1 MTESVKDSVTTT
13 AAALLI
19 HYSFDLHGH
28 SADELVVWWTT
39 AYQSHW
45 VRPAVVEALYQ
56 GRYKAISVEQI
67 LALWLRRGQ
76 PVYHFNHEFER
87 IVCSKFPQAL
97 VPKSSSAEEPTAIA
111 PLEAPLRIDW
121 PALPPSLTASTD
133 NPVAIPPLSFAEPE
147 RAADLPKPIR
157 RSQPEASL
165 PELPEPAAPTISEPA
180 PEPEPEPA
188 IAPAQPEEDSAG
200 KTPESEVPALETV
213 LAEAEQ
219 LLSCLPFNALAK
231 STSDVPEPET
241 SSLEEVA
248 IGQAK
253 QAPIHQFVPNSKS
266 SDFHTKL
273 KAVAQSPEEVRAA
286 AED

>member
-28 SADELVVWWTT
+28 NADELVVWWTT

-97 VPKSSSAEEPTAIA
+97 VPKSSSGEEPTVIA

-121 PALPPSLTASTD
+121 PALPPSLTATTD
-133 NPVAIPPLSFAEPE
+133 NLVAIPPLSFAETE
-147 RAADLPKPIR
+147 SEADLPKPIR

-165 PELPEPAAPTISEPA
+165 PALPEPTAPTISA
-180 PEPEPEPA
+180 AEPEPA
-188 IAPAQPEEDSAG
+188 IAPAQPEAQTDGDTSAR
-200 KTPESEVPALETV
+200 ELPALEAV
-213 LAEAEQ
+213 IAEAEQ
-219 LLSCLPFNALAK
+219 LLSCVPFNALAQP
-231 STSDVPEPET
+231 SSDVPVTET
-241 SSLEEVA
+241 SSLEEAAV
-248 IGQAK
+248 GQVK

-266 SDFHTKL
+266 SDFHSKL

>member
-1 MTESVKDSVTTT
+1 MTESVQDSVTTT
-13 AAALLI
+13 AAALLT

-28 SADELVVWWTT
+28 NADELVVWWST

-97 VPKSSSAEEPTAIA
+97 VPKSNSGEEPTAIA
-111 PLEAPLRIDW
+111 PLEAPLRVDW
-121 PALPPSLTASTD
+121 PALPSSLTTTD
-133 NPVAIPPLSFAEPE
+133 NPVAIPPLAFAEPDSE
-147 RAADLPKPIR
+147 VDLPKPIR
-157 RSQPEASL
+157 RSLPEASL
-165 PELPEPAAPTISEPA
+165 PALPEPTAPSIDEPVVTSEPTIAPT
-180 PEPEPEPA
+180 
-188 IAPAQPEEDSAG
+188 QPEEQTDGDTLAR
-200 KTPESEVPALETV
+200 ELPALEAAI
-213 LAEAEQ
+213 AETEQ
-219 LLSCLPFNALAK
+219 LLSCLPFNALAQPN
-231 STSDVPEPET
+231 SDVPEIET
-241 SSLEEVA
+241 SSLEEAAVS
-248 IGQAK
+248 QAK
-253 QAPIHQFVPNSKS
+253 QAPIHQFVPKSKS
-266 SDFHTKL
+266 SDFHSKL